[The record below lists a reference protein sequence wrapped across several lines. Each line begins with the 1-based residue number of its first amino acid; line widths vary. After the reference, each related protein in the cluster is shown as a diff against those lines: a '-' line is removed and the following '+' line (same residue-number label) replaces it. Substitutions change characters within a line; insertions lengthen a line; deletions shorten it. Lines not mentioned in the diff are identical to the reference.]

1 MQPLAILSPE
11 GLPAR
16 LEGQPDSST
25 DVLVILPVTDRWQV
39 LFEEERGALPS
50 RHEGRRQSYASA
62 RACAHIAFTEL
73 GLQKV
78 PVRRSDSGAPVWP
91 DGVRGSLTH
100 SEALAASCLT
110 VSCRSVGIDIE
121 HTGRMSA
128 GVARRVLTDEELAGV
143 DPDSPAGL
151 DEATLLFSA
160 KEAVYKAIFP
170 IAGLYIGYQE
180 VTLNVDPSTQR
191 FSARYLGSDAS
202 NARLSHGEGE
212 YWRIGHAVL
221 CKFAVALP

>member
-1 MQPLAILSPE
+1 M
-11 GLPAR
+11 
-16 LEGQPDSST
+16 
-25 DVLVILPVTDRWQV
+25 ILPVADRWQT
-39 LFEEERGALPS
+39 LFEEERRALPS

-62 RACAHIAFTEL
+62 RTCAHIAQCEL
-73 GLQKV
+73 GLPKA
-78 PVRRSDSGAPVWP
+78 PVGRSDRGAPLWP

-110 VSCRSVGIDIE
+110 LSSRSVGIDIE
-121 HTGRMSA
+121 HTGRMSP
-128 GVARRVLTDEELAGV
+128 GVARRVLTDEELSRLDLDA
-143 DPDSPAGL
+143 PAGL

-180 VTLNVDPSTQR
+180 VTLNVDASAQR
-191 FSARYLGSDAS
+191 FSARYLGSDTS
-202 NARLSHGEGE
+202 NTPLTGGEGE

-221 CKFAVALP
+221 CKFTVALP